1 MNNKKSSIRVL
12 IIFLGVFLLTVAAFA
27 SASGYTVNLNLFSKA
42 TPIFDVGSYV
52 EIMKGNVPGHSII
65 NKFGRNPNVGTS
77 ITHISISGEY
87 QTPKSPQ
94 SLEILSNSALDTIG
108 GIGGQKIIIL
118 GLDGDFNEINET
130 VDLNGTTPTSLTKQF
145 MRVFRM
151 YVVQSGSY
159 VTTGTPSHYGVLTLR
174 NVGAGVTWTQIETVN
189 GFGIGQSQIGTYTV
203 PAGKTAFLISKSFSV
218 ETNKPASVYFFMRQN
233 SDDVVAPYT
242 GIMRLFE
249 QNDGIEAPFNIQP
262 PAPMNKIEEK
272 SEVGFFAIVPVTSA
286 SVSAEFQLL
295 IVENKY
301 L

>member
-1 MNNKKSSIRVL
+1 MNRKFLIVFSIIL
-12 IIFLGVFLLTVAAFA
+12 ILGFGTVIAEK
-27 SASGYTVNLNLFSKA
+27 TNIINLGDIIKVSQA
-42 TPIFDVGSYV
+42 DDYI
-52 EIMKGNVPGHSII
+52 EIMKGNVPGHSIV
-65 NKFGRNPNVGTS
+65 NKFGRNPEVGTT